1 MVKLNQILNLNGTP
15 KLTVAL
21 PVYNGKEVAWIALES
36 LSEQIDI
43 DFEWE
48 LIVYEERHEQSVFPE
63 LFLHYID
70 RLKSVGCTKILH
82 IDNTDKVT
90 LVQKWIEI
98 GKNTSPSSECYMLH
112 AADCYSPKRRLKTSF
127 DKIVTENFDWY
138 DQTKGY
144 FYSFISKRII
154 LYDYNGFTNLNMALK
169 TEHIK
174 CLPNSNLKKGIDGY
188 IYNHTITNCKKN
200 KKPFRR
206 HFDEELY
213 NDSIDTHGF
222 NNISLS
228 RESFF
233 DNKPSIFSIVDMSAD
248 ELGWNKDVKNWVKT
262 KKKPKRDK
270 DLSIIIATY
279 QNTEFINE
287 CFNSISK
294 AIKNFDVEILVGV
307 DGCEESKRFFEIN
320 KFPKDFKIYYFEENK
335 GPYIIFNSLSRIV
348 DSQNILFFASDDIMK
363 DNMIDEILKGLSK
376 FDCVKPHYSEFR
388 DGQKYDSSQKKVLSE
403 GVFAIKKDVFHY
415 MNGFEPWMCAADSD
429 FMGRVYKSDV
439 KVGSSN
445 FITFYRR
452 IHPKGLTSRPDT
464 GMKSK
469 LRAEYIKLSRS
480 KTSAGPLEN
489 MITGHFATL
498 EGKNVTTF
506 KTTTPKETFFT
517 WEETQQVVV
526 EPKKVGGIFDRS
538 KFQGTTR
545 QNKKTTSG
553 QNNTSGDVKEEQN
566 KVIEKGRVKSF
577 LPKNPN
583 NIIVRDR

>member
-1 MVKLNQILNLNGTP
+1 MVKLNQILNLNGNP

-63 LFLHYID
+63 LFLQYIEK
-70 RLKSVGCTKILH
+70 LKSVGCVKILH

-98 GKNTSPSSECYMLH
+98 GRNVSPSSECFMLH

-144 FYSFISKRII
+144 FYSFISKRVI
-154 LYDYNGFTNLNMALK
+154 LYDYNGLTNLNMSLR
-169 TEHIK
+169 TQHIK
-174 CLPNSNLKKGIDGY
+174 NLPNSSLKKGIDGF
-188 IYNHTITNCKKN
+188 IYNHVITNCKKTN
-200 KKPFRR
+200 KSFRR
-206 HFDEELY
+206 YFDEEIY
-213 NDSIDTHGF
+213 NDSVDTHGF

-233 DNKPSIFSIVDMSAD
+233 DDKPNIFSIVDIPVD
-248 ELGWNKDVKNWVKT
+248 NLGWNENVINWVKT
-262 KKKPKRDK
+262 KKKPNVEK

-279 QNTEFINE
+279 QNVEFIKE

-294 AIKNFDVEILVGV
+294 AIKNYNVEILVGI

-320 KFPKDFKIYYFEENK
+320 KFPKEFKIYYFEENK
-335 GPYIIFNSLSRIV
+335 GPYTVFNSLSRIV

-363 DNMIDEILKGLSK
+363 DNMIDEILKGLNK

-388 DGQKYDSSQKKVLSE
+388 DGQKYDSSTKKVLSE
-403 GVFAIKKDVFHY
+403 GVFAIKRDVFHY

-429 FMGRVYKSDV
+429 FMGRIYKSDV

-445 FITFYRR
+445 YISFYRR
-452 IHPKGLTSRPDT
+452 VHQKGLTSRPDT

-469 LRAEYIKLSRS
+469 LRAEYVKISKS
-480 KTSAGPLEN
+480 KTFAGPLTKMTTAPFTTIN
-489 MITGHFATL
+489 GT
-498 EGKNVTTF
+498 NVVTF

-517 WEETQQVVV
+517 WDEPQQIIE
-526 EPKKVGGIFDRS
+526 EPKKVGGLFDRS
-538 KFQGTTR
+538 KFQGSNR
-545 QNKKTTSG
+545 QQTNNNTNT
-553 QNNTSGDVKEEQN
+553 NNTSGDVVSESN
-566 KVIEKGRVKSF
+566 RVIEKGKVKNV
-577 LPKNPN
+577 LPRKSNV
-583 NIIVRDR
+583 IVRDK